1 MKTKK
6 FQQIALPLTGLFLF
20 SLSSCVILNRSSH
33 TSNSSSDSET
43 AMSTRAVDYSL
54 ASSEREGMLEAYA
67 AFFKDT
73 FECNKLHVT
82 TKDSDGVL
90 YDYSYESVSGTS
102 SHYQFFESRSAG
114 YCDTYYHAKTTEQ
127 WAFIDEE
134 GRTIS
139 AETDESSS
147 SRYFTDEATYEGAYE
162 RYKKDID
169 LPQYL
174 DDALIIEG
182 DDEPMTMI
190 SPTFDNGVYKTFLSE
205 PKDGVSD
212 ILLTVT
218 IKDEKGNDFEAV
230 RLEATAKDGLVERV
244 EYRYSLIVRELNG
257 HLLSESF
264 YYNENQYLFFTYP
277 ETVDIEIPDI
287 SGWEDMTG
295 MRDGLVEN

>member
-1 MKTKK
+1 MKNIK
-6 FQQIALPLTGLFLF
+6 QIALPLTLPLVFA
-20 SLSSCVILNRSSH
+20 LSSCVISNRSSNTS

-43 AMSTRAVDYSL
+43 AMSTRAVEYSL

-73 FECNKLHVT
+73 FECDKLHVAT
-82 TKDSDGVL
+82 RDSDGVL
-90 YDYSYESVSGTS
+90 YNSSDESVSGTS
-102 SHYQFFESRSAG
+102 SHYQYFESRSAG
-114 YCDTYYHAKTTEQ
+114 YCDTYYHAKTTEL

-147 SRYFTDEATYEGAYE
+147 CRYFTDEATYEGTYE

-174 DDALIIEG
+174 DGASTIKG
-182 DDEPMTMI
+182 DDGETMT

-218 IKDEKGNDFEAV
+218 IKDEGGNDFEAV
-230 RLEATAKDGLVERV
+230 RLEATAKDGLVKQV
-244 EYRYSLIVRELNG
+244 AYRYSGIVREIEG
-257 HLLSESF
+257 YLLSESF
-264 YYNENQYLFFTYP
+264 YCYEYRYLFFTYP

-287 SGWEDMTG
+287 SGWEDMTD
-295 MRDGLVEN
+295 MRDGQ

>member
-1 MKTKK
+1 MKNIK
-6 FQQIALPLTGLFLF
+6 QIALPLTLPLVLA
-20 SLSSCVILNRSSH
+20 LSSCVILNRSSY

-43 AMSTRAVDYSL
+43 AMSTRAVEYSL

-67 AFFKDT
+67 VFFKDT
-73 FECNKLHVT
+73 FECDKLHVT
-82 TKDSDGVL
+82 TRSSDGVI
-90 YDYSYESVSGTS
+90 YDYSDESVSGTS

-114 YCDTYYHAKTTEQ
+114 YCDAYYHAKTTEL

-147 SRYFTDEATYEGAYE
+147 SRYFTDEATYEGTYE

-174 DDALIIEG
+174 DDALTIKG
-182 DDEPMTMI
+182 DGDLMT

-218 IKDEKGNDFEAV
+218 IKDEKGNDFEAA
-230 RLEATAKDGLVERV
+230 RLEATAKNGLIERV
-244 EYRYSLIVRELNG
+244 EYRYSLIVREIAG
-257 HLLSESF
+257 ILLSESF
-264 YYNENQYLFFTYP
+264 YCYEYQYLFFTYP
-277 ETVDIEIPDI
+277 ETVDIETPDI
-287 SGWEDMTG
+287 SDWEDMTG

>member
-1 MKTKK
+1 
-6 FQQIALPLTGLFLF
+6 
-20 SLSSCVILNRSSH
+20 
-33 TSNSSSDSET
+33 
-43 AMSTRAVDYSL
+43 MSTRAVEYSL

-82 TKDSDGVL
+82 TKSDDGVL

-114 YCDTYYHAKTTEQ
+114 YCDTYYHAKTIEQ

-147 SRYFTDEATYEGAYE
+147 SRYFTDEATYKGTYE
-162 RYKKDID
+162 RYKKNID

-174 DDALIIEG
+174 DDGLTIK
-182 DDEPMTMI
+182 DDGELMTMT

-230 RLEATAKDGLVERV
+230 RLEATAKNGLVERV
-244 EYRYSLIVRELNG
+244 EYRYSLIVREIAG
-257 HLLSESF
+257 TLLSESF
-264 YYNENQYLFFTYP
+264 NCYEYQYLYFTYP
-277 ETVDIEIPDI
+277 ETVDIEFPDI
-287 SGWEDMTG
+287 SNWEDMTG

>member
-1 MKTKK
+1 
-6 FQQIALPLTGLFLF
+6 
-20 SLSSCVILNRSSH
+20 
-33 TSNSSSDSET
+33 
-43 AMSTRAVDYSL
+43 MSTRAVEYSL

-82 TKDSDGVL
+82 TKSDDGVI
-90 YDYSYESVSGTS
+90 YDYSVESVSGTS

-114 YCDTYYHAKTTEQ
+114 YCDTYYHAKTIEQ

-147 SRYFTDEATYEGAYE
+147 SRYFTDEATYEGTYE

-169 LPQYL
+169 LPRYL
-174 DDALIIEG
+174 DDGLTIK
-182 DDEPMTMI
+182 DDGELMTMT

-218 IKDEKGNDFEAV
+218 IKDENGNDFEAV
-230 RLEATAKDGLVERV
+230 RLEATAKDGLVQRV
-244 EYRYSLIVRELNG
+244 EYRYSLIVREIAG
-257 HLLSESF
+257 VLLSESF
-264 YYNENQYLFFTYP
+264 YGYEYQYLYFTYP

-287 SGWEDMTG
+287 SDWEDMTG

>member
-1 MKTKK
+1 MKNIK
-6 FQQIALPLTGLFLF
+6 QIALPLTLPLVFA
-20 SLSSCVILNRSSH
+20 LSSCVISKRSSNTS

-43 AMSTRAVDYSL
+43 AMSTRAVEYSL

-73 FECNKLHVT
+73 FECDKLRVAT
-82 TKDSDGVL
+82 RDSDGVL
-90 YDYSYESVSGTS
+90 YDSSDESVSGTS
-102 SHYQFFESRSAG
+102 SHYQYFESRSAG
-114 YCDTYYHAKTTEQ
+114 YCDTYYHAKTTEL

-134 GRTIS
+134 ERTIS

-147 SRYFTDEATYEGAYE
+147 CRYFTDEATYEGTYE

-174 DDALIIEG
+174 DGASTIKG
-182 DDEPMTMI
+182 DDGETI
-190 SPTFDNGVYKTFLSE
+190 TSPTFDNGVYKTFLSE

-218 IKDEKGNDFEAV
+218 IKDEGGNDFEAV

-244 EYRYSLIVRELNG
+244 AYKYSGIVREIEG
-257 HLLSESF
+257 YLLSESF
-264 YYNENQYLFFTYP
+264 YCYEYRYLFFTYP

-287 SGWEDMTG
+287 SGWEDMTD
-295 MRDGLVEN
+295 MRDGQ

>member
-1 MKTKK
+1 MKNIK
-6 FQQIALPLTGLFLF
+6 QIALPLTLPLALA
-20 SLSSCVILNRSSH
+20 LSSCAISNRSSY
-33 TSNSSSDSET
+33 TSNSSPDSET
-43 AMSTRAVDYSL
+43 PMSTRAVEYSL

-67 AFFKDT
+67 TFFKDT
-73 FECNKLHVT
+73 FECDKLHVT
-82 TKDSDGVL
+82 TRSSDGII
-90 YDYSYESVSGTS
+90 YDYSDESVSGTS
-102 SHYQFFESRSAG
+102 SHYQFFESRPAG
-114 YCDTYYHAKTTEQ
+114 YCDTYYHAKTIEQ
-127 WAFIDEE
+127 WAFIDED

-147 SRYFTDEATYEGAYE
+147 SRYFMDEATYEGTYE

-174 DDALIIEG
+174 DDALTIKG
-182 DDEPMTMI
+182 DGEPMT

-244 EYRYSLIVRELNG
+244 AYTYSALVREIDG
-257 HLLSESF
+257 RLLSESF
-264 YYNENQYLFFTYP
+264 YCYENQYLFFTYP

-287 SGWEDMTG
+287 SGWEDMTD
-295 MRDGLVEN
+295 MKDSSK

>member
-1 MKTKK
+1 MKNIK
-6 FQQIALPLTGLFLF
+6 QIALPLTLPLALA
-20 SLSSCVILNRSSH
+20 LSSCVISNRSSY

-43 AMSTRAVDYSL
+43 PMSTRAVEYSL

-73 FECNKLHVT
+73 FECDKLHVT
-82 TKDSDGVL
+82 TRSSDGII
-90 YDYSYESVSGTS
+90 YDYSDESVSGTS
-102 SHYQFFESRSAG
+102 SHYQFFESRPAG
-114 YCDTYYHAKTTEQ
+114 YCDTYYHAKTIEQ

-147 SRYFTDEATYEGAYE
+147 SRYFTDEVTYEGTYE

-174 DDALIIEG
+174 DDALTIKG
-182 DDEPMTMI
+182 DGEPMT

-218 IKDEKGNDFEAV
+218 IKDEKGDDFEAI

-244 EYRYSLIVRELNG
+244 EYTYSVFVREIDG

-264 YYNENQYLFFTYP
+264 YCYENQYLFFTYP

-287 SGWEDMTG
+287 SGWEDMTD
-295 MRDGLVEN
+295 MKDGAK